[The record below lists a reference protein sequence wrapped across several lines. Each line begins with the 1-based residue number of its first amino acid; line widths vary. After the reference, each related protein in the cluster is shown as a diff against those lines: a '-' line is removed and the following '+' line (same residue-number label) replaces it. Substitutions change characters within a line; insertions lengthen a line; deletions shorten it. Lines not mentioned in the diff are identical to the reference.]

1 MGWPSSAVKWVTW
14 RAEGTKS
21 GPSAIHTFRLPFAS
35 NTHATRLPWVAATRP
50 PGKGE
55 LIICS
60 RVNGDCADTG
70 VVHPNITAS
79 DTSKRALVNG
89 IGGKGKL
96 RLVLLPRAMMTE
108 R

>member
-1 MGWPSSAVKWVTW
+1 
-14 RAEGTKS
+14 
-21 GPSAIHTFRLPFAS
+21 
-35 NTHATRLPWVAATRP
+35 
-50 PGKGE
+50 
-55 LIICS
+55 
-60 RVNGDCADTG
+60 VNGDCADTG